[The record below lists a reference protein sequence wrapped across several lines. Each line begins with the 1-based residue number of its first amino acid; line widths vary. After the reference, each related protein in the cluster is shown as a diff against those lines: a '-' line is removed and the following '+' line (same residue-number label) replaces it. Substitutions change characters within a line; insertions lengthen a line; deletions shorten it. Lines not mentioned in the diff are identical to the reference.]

1 MTTFFHP
8 TEQARC
14 DLLDSIPAT
23 FNTRFYEPKIHGI
36 DLKARFESEHS
47 RLMQSDHFSS
57 DVNAV
62 LSEVD
67 AYPIEFFHETERR
80 IGLWKAIGV
89 SFFARNGT
97 WIFQDV
103 LVDGLAE
110 NAGVQPG
117 AELVAIDGVPVR
129 TAAIPKFSPRENVQ
143 ITYKNPGQGSN
154 TFTFNPFEKRD
165 GNSIRF
171 VTHRK
176 VTDKI
181 GYIRISKWTGILGIE
196 VARATDTAIKSL
208 GKPSVLIVDIRGNLG
223 SEGVGNLRVLSYL
236 TPDKVPVGYSLTRAR
251 AEQGYRREELA
262 QFTKIPSNQLLAPLT
277 LLKFKDIDKSIVIV
291 TEGLG
296 KQPFHGRVLMLVNE
310 HTISGAEIVAG
321 FAADHKLATLVGT
334 RTAGKLLGWTTVSLE
349 HNYFLTLPTVNYLT
363 WEGKSFERTG
373 VLPDVDVQ
381 FNPDAAVSGADNQLD
396 AAIALAKQLS

>member
-1 MTTFFHP
+1 MTILFHP
-8 TEQARC
+8 TEQARY
-14 DLLDSIPAT
+14 DLLASIPAT
-23 FNTRFYEPKIHGI
+23 FNTRFYEPKTHGI

-57 DVNAV
+57 DVSAI

-80 IGLWKAIGV
+80 VGLWKAIGV
-89 SFFARNGT
+89 SFFPRNGT
-97 WIFQDV
+97 WMFQDI
-103 LVDGLAE
+103 LVDRLAE
-110 NAGVQPG
+110 SAGVQPG
-117 AELVAIDGVPVR
+117 AELVAIDGAPVG
-129 TAAIPKFSPRENVQ
+129 TAVIPKFSPHESVQ
-143 ITYKNPGQGSN
+143 ITYKNPGQGSKS
-154 TFTFNPFEKRD
+154 FSFNPFDNRD
-165 GNSIRF
+165 ANSIRF
-171 VTHRK
+171 VTRRK

-181 GYIRISKWTGILGIE
+181 GYIRISKWTGILGID

-223 SEGVGNLRVLSYL
+223 SEGAGNLRLLSYL

-262 QFTKIPSNQLLAPLT
+262 QFTRIPSNQLLAPLT
-277 LLKFKDIDKSIVIV
+277 LLKFKDVDKSIVIV

-296 KQPFHGRVLMLVNE
+296 KQPFHGRVLILVNE

-349 HNYFLTLPTVNYLT
+349 HKYFLTLPTVNYLT